1 MPSLRMLCATA
12 GFLTLSTLGAVA
24 KADVIDLTLQN
35 NSQTFNVTFQ
45 KLNNDLVTTSTL
57 THNSV
62 RAGYFTA
69 LLNNT
74 PPTFTVYCVDIEGE
88 LKSSQ
93 TVTVVPI
100 TVPGSSAHYDNTIG
114 TFKDLTEAA
123 WLMDTFDDASLANGG
138 VLADASGINGAAMQ
152 AAIWNVIDGDADF
165 DVTTGVFSISSD
177 GNLNHNAI
185 VAQANIYLAALSNAL
200 NGIPSGETG
209 YHPGTLYS
217 AVDRT
222 QNGQDVLRGRSS
234 TTPEGASLLMF
245 LPGLIPVAVGLRRR
259 RNKSVGK

>member
-45 KLNNDLVTTSTL
+45 KLNNDLITVSTL

-69 LLNNT
+69 VLNST
-74 PPTFTVYCVDIEGE
+74 PPSFTVYCVDIEGE
-88 LKSSQ
+88 LKSPQ
-93 TVTVVPI
+93 TVTVVPV

-114 TFKDLTEAA
+114 TFEDLTEAA
-123 WLMDTFDDASLANGG
+123 WLMDNFDDLAGPNG
-138 VLADASGINGAAMQ
+138 VLADGSGINGAAMQ

-165 DVTTGVFSISSD
+165 DVTTGVFNISSD
-177 GNLNHNAI
+177 GNGNHNAI
-185 VAQANIYLAALSNAL
+185 VAQANFYLAALQTAL
-200 NGIPSGETG
+200 GLGGFNGQD
-209 YHPGTLYS
+209 PGTLYS

-245 LPGLIPVAVGLRRR
+245 LPGLLPVAVGLRRR